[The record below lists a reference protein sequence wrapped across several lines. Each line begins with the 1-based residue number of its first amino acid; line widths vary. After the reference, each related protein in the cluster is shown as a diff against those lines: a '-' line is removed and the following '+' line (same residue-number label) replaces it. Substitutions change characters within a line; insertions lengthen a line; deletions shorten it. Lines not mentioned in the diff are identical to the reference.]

1 MTFGF
6 WYSSIFFF
14 QDLVQLN
21 NGYLTKWQ
29 IRAQK
34 DFLVLPYL
42 VDDNLN
48 KKKKQPGFVNE
59 TESIHPFVLLQSQKS
74 SDGQNIK
81 VVGDYFAEICRRGQ
95 ILPRKIP
102 FKALKCRYLHHS
114 NPYLKLGPFKEEWVS
129 QVPYAVIFHDI
140 LSDLEMDHLIETAR
154 PILSKT
160 R

>member
-1 MTFGF
+1 M
-6 WYSSIFFF
+6 
-14 QDLVQLN
+14 N

-48 KKKKQPGFVNE
+48 KKKKQPGFVNQ
-59 TESIHPFVLLQSQKS
+59 TELIHPYLLQQGG
-74 SDGQNIK
+74 DGAHNIK
-81 VVGDYFAEICRRGQ
+81 VDYFAEICRRGQ
-95 ILPRKIP
+95 IMPRIIP
-102 FKALKCRYLHHS
+102 FKALKCRFLHHS
-114 NPYLKLGPFKEEWVS
+114 NPYLKLGPFKEEHVS

-140 LSDLEMDHLIETAR
+140 LSNFEMEHLIETAR
-154 PILSKT
+154 PILSQT